1 MLIHMKVDRIII
13 DPIAKTPILVLQ
25 EIDKDR
31 VLPIWI
37 GQSEAVA
44 IAFAL
49 EEVEPPRP
57 MTHDLTVNLV
67 KLMGWKI
74 SRIII
79 TSLKDNT
86 YHAELVL
93 EKEGKELTVD
103 SRPSDAVAIALRTD
117 APVLVEEQVI
127 VDAHRIDMTDAKS
140 VEESKKWKELLENLD
155 DEDFGKYK
163 M

>member
-37 GQSEAVA
+37 GQAEAVA
-44 IAFAL
+44 IAFEL
-49 EEVEPPRP
+49 EDVKPPRP
-57 MTHDLTVNLV
+57 MTHDLAVSLVNL
-67 KLMGWKI
+67 MGGRI

-79 TSLKDNT
+79 TSLRDNT

-93 EKEGKELTVD
+93 EKDGEELTVD
-103 SRPSDAVAIALRTD
+103 SRPSDAVALALRTD

-127 VDAHRIDMTDAKS
+127 VDAHRIDITDAKS
-140 VEESKKWKELLENLD
+140 AEESEKWKEFLENLD

>member
-13 DPIAKTPILVLQ
+13 DTIAKTPILVLQ

-37 GQSEAVA
+37 GQAEAVA
-44 IAFAL
+44 IAFEL
-49 EEVEPPRP
+49 EDVKPPRP
-57 MTHDLTVNLV
+57 MTHDLAVSLVNL
-67 KLMGWKI
+67 MGGRI

-79 TSLKDNT
+79 TSLRDNT

-93 EKEGKELTVD
+93 EKDGEELTVD
-103 SRPSDAVAIALRTD
+103 SRPSDAVALALRTD

-127 VDAHRIDMTDAKS
+127 VDAHRIDITDAKS
-140 VEESKKWKELLENLD
+140 AEESEKWKEFLENLD